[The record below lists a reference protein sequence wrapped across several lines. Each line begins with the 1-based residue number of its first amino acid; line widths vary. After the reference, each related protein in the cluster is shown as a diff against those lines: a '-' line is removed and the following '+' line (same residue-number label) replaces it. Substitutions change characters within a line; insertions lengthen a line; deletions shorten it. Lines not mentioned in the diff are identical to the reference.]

1 MSKAKKILCALC
13 FVPYAVFAKSGSVNY
28 SWGADALAT
37 MHDFVVT
44 MMLYVLYICY
54 AVASVFVVV
63 AALQIYIKMNTGEDG
78 VVKSIVSLVGAC
90 LFIIGASIVFPAFF
104 GYRIEVADRSVKP
117 IQKIEVP
124 QKCNN
129 MFQKFKRMCRK
140 AKKTIMQVSTKVK
153 MLIIALLGGI
163 PAMAQSTAGDYSAG
177 TTALS
182 TVAEEI
188 VKYVPVMVKLCYAIA
203 GVVAIIG
210 AISVY
215 IAMNNEEQDVKKKIM
230 MVVGACLF
238 LIAAAQA
245 LPLFFG
251 INA

>member
-1 MSKAKKILCALC
+1 
-13 FVPYAVFAKSGSVNY
+13 
-28 SWGADALAT
+28 
-37 MHDFVVT
+37 
-44 MMLYVLYICY
+44 
-54 AVASVFVVV
+54 
-63 AALQIYIKMNTGEDG
+63 
-78 VVKSIVSLVGAC
+78 
-90 LFIIGASIVFPAFF
+90 
-104 GYRIEVADRSVKP
+104 
-117 IQKIEVP
+117 
-124 QKCNN
+124 

-140 AKKTIMQVSTKVK
+140 AKKTIMQVSTKVR

-238 LIAAAQA
+238 LFKGLQRPLELMGLQGRYIYWAAGVAGGAIVGFIAAYCLMGFVAGLVVLA
-245 LPLFFG
+245 TVLSAG
-251 INA
+251 IVLIILKQRKGLHSKNVKRGVYVYAYSHKV

>member
-1 MSKAKKILCALC
+1 MPKGK
-13 FVPYAVFAKSGSVNY
+13 
-28 SWGADALAT
+28 
-37 MHDFVVT
+37 
-44 MMLYVLYICY
+44 
-54 AVASVFVVV
+54 
-63 AALQIYIKMNTGEDG
+63 E
-78 VVKSIVSLVGAC
+78 
-90 LFIIGASIVFPAFF
+90 
-104 GYRIEVADRSVKP
+104 
-117 IQKIEVP
+117 
-124 QKCNN
+124 
-129 MFQKFKRMCRK
+129 
-140 AKKTIMQVSTKVK
+140 TIMQVSTKVR
-153 MLIIALLGGI
+153 MLIIALLGGNTCYGSKYGRRLLGRYDSSI
-163 PAMAQSTAGDYSAG
+163 NR
-177 TTALS
+177 
-182 TVAEEI
+182 VEEI

>member
-1 MSKAKKILCALC
+1 
-13 FVPYAVFAKSGSVNY
+13 
-28 SWGADALAT
+28 
-37 MHDFVVT
+37 
-44 MMLYVLYICY
+44 
-54 AVASVFVVV
+54 
-63 AALQIYIKMNTGEDG
+63 
-78 VVKSIVSLVGAC
+78 
-90 LFIIGASIVFPAFF
+90 
-104 GYRIEVADRSVKP
+104 
-117 IQKIEVP
+117 
-124 QKCNN
+124 

-140 AKKTIMQVSTKVK
+140 AKKTIMQVSTKVR

-245 LPLFFG
+245 LPRSSELTHKQSR
-251 INA
+251 ND

>member
-1 MSKAKKILCALC
+1 
-13 FVPYAVFAKSGSVNY
+13 
-28 SWGADALAT
+28 
-37 MHDFVVT
+37 
-44 MMLYVLYICY
+44 
-54 AVASVFVVV
+54 
-63 AALQIYIKMNTGEDG
+63 
-78 VVKSIVSLVGAC
+78 
-90 LFIIGASIVFPAFF
+90 
-104 GYRIEVADRSVKP
+104 
-117 IQKIEVP
+117 
-124 QKCNN
+124 

-215 IAMNNEEQDVKKKIM
+215 IAMNNEEQDVKKKFM

>member
-1 MSKAKKILCALC
+1 
-13 FVPYAVFAKSGSVNY
+13 
-28 SWGADALAT
+28 
-37 MHDFVVT
+37 
-44 MMLYVLYICY
+44 
-54 AVASVFVVV
+54 
-63 AALQIYIKMNTGEDG
+63 
-78 VVKSIVSLVGAC
+78 
-90 LFIIGASIVFPAFF
+90 
-104 GYRIEVADRSVKP
+104 
-117 IQKIEVP
+117 
-124 QKCNN
+124 

-140 AKKTIMQVSTKVK
+140 AKKTIMQVSTKVR
-153 MLIIALLGGI
+153 MLIIALLG
-163 PAMAQSTAGDYSAG
+163 TAGDYSAG